1 MPNFHLSISGLAA
14 AEPAEPQNRQTIHR
28 KRGTAMA
35 DIWTKEAVIERLKEI
50 NSKGF
55 ISVPK
60 GMFRADDGIVGQ
72 ILEREFGVAENNLHL
87 ADLGT
92 YELKGMR
99 KKKGKTSKLTLF
111 HQTSTSGMTPRQIF
125 NRFSYE
131 KPSKDVYKRQRVY
144 RARQAAAWAWHAGK
158 MLHRTAPP

>member
-72 ILEREFGVAENNLHL
+72 ILEREF
-87 ADLGT
+87 
-92 YELKGMR
+92 
-99 KKKGKTSKLTLF
+99 
-111 HQTSTSGMTPRQIF
+111 
-125 NRFSYE
+125 
-131 KPSKDVYKRQRVY
+131 
-144 RARQAAAWAWHAGK
+144 
-158 MLHRTAPP
+158 